1 MHTPPLAVGLCSA
14 LFGLCAGL
22 CGCAPAT
29 SQMTGAAVE
38 GAVESV
44 EESENL
50 ARINEIAESEAFQES
65 VEKLGA
71 AFTRG
76 AAQGGYSE
84 QVGATTEYVG
94 AALAR
99 GLVHGARDT
108 VGGMAGTQ
116 GIIDEAVSGVFA
128 AAASERNRERAQLL
142 VGDVTGAMVRS
153 MTSSLAEGI
162 EEDLRPAVDG
172 ASNGATPIIA
182 KALADEDLRHA
193 LGGMVQEVSRQTTLG
208 VDQAMAQI
216 REQNRA
222 QDEGVL
228 GRMSIVG
235 WAVLAALAVL
245 LLGAIIAIIA
255 LAVSNRRRR
264 HDREQVLTSMVAA
277 YAVNDGDMDADTR
290 AELLRHLGV
299 EPRPT
304 AKPSAPDSAGPEPH
318 SGMVP
323 AVE

>member
-245 LLGAIIAIIA
+245 LLGR
-255 LAVSNRRRR
+255 LSRSSR
-264 HDREQVLTSMVAA
+264 
-277 YAVNDGDMDADTR
+277 
-290 AELLRHLGV
+290 LR
-299 EPRPT
+299 
-304 AKPSAPDSAGPEPH
+304 
-318 SGMVP
+318 
-323 AVE
+323 